1 MTSLQGETDEPS
13 VIKTTF
19 QFVSHNA
26 KVARFFLSILYR
38 RQLADIDPY
47 EGDDLQIFACALVLL
62 QSCIVVALFMLSH
75 AFITTAHVV
84 VCSLCY

>member
-47 EGDDLQIFACALVLL
+47 KRAMTCKFLPALSFCFNLALL
-62 QSCIVVALFMLSH
+62 LLSSCCRMP
-75 AFITTAHVV
+75 
-84 VCSLCY
+84 